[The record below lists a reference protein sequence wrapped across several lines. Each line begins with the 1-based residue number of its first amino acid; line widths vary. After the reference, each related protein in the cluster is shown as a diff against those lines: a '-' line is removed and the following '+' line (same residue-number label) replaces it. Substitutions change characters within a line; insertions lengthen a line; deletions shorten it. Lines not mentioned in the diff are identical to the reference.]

1 MCGVRW
7 CLSITLPLPLYHG
20 LGPQAGVASSVF
32 DLGATGGGIL
42 FGIVADHERMGSGSH
57 RLLVA
62 LVLCVSCAGEPPG
75 CCALAVHLSA
85 YWLFINC
92 ILAAN

>member
-1 MCGVRW
+1 MCLLYSS
-7 CLSITLPLPLYHG
+7 CSSLPRGDG
-20 LGPQAGVASSVF
+20 LGSQAGVASSVF

-62 LVLCVSCAGEPPG
+62 LVLCVSCAGDLLAG
-75 CCALAVHLSA
+75 CPLTATECLLAVLLTS
-85 YWLFINC
+85 Y
-92 ILAAN
+92 